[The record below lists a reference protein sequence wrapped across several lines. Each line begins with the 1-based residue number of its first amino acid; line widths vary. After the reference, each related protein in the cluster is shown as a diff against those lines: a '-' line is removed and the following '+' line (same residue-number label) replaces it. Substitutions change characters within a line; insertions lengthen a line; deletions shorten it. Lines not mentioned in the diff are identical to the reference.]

1 MKTPFALALALLF
14 QTVSAA
20 APPAKA
26 GADVLAILARGS
38 WPYAKADPDGPRAAR
53 GWIIRTENEFLEA
66 AGFPRSAT
74 VTPKSVV
81 AALAKKLKIEAIDFS
96 QHTLI
101 VISGGVKNSGGH
113 RLEIVRVE
121 KGGKGGVVHWLAE
134 PPRGFATQAFTHPS
148 EVVVIPK
155 LDGDIRFE
163 PAFGAAK
170 NPPLKPSPRPAPK
183 PRIKIN

>member
-26 GADVLAILARGS
+26 GSDVLAILARGS

-66 AGFPRSAT
+66 AGLLPAA
-74 VTPKSVV
+74 VAPKALL

-113 RLEIVRVE
+113 RVEIVRVE

-170 NPPLKPSPRPAPK
+170 NPPLKPGPRPAPK